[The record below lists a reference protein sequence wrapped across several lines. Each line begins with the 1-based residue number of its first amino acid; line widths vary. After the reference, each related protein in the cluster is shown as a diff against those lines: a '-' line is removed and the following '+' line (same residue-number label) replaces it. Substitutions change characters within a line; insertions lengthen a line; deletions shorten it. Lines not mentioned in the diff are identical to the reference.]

1 MTMMRASSQ
10 SQKIEGLTKE
20 FPEAVVQL
28 DRELEAA
35 PQNAELW
42 FQRAALL
49 GEERLMRDALDSLSR
64 AIALDPF
71 CGIYYRW
78 RGHRHL
84 NLAEIPEASADLT
97 VASRLIPENWD
108 VWYHLGLT
116 HVLLGNYELAELAY
130 RKCAFVTS
138 ERASNCIP
146 LANWSYLA
154 LMHQGKTEQTQQ
166 VLRGIPDDMT
176 TQDYNSGYLEMIN
189 FYKGRLSESD
199 MLDIRPDLDE
209 SARKERIFD
218 VCTHA
223 FGMANHFY
231 TTGNKKRYAELI
243 DYILELGQ
251 EAAWNCFAFAG
262 AYYTKTYRNM

>member
-1 MTMMRASSQ
+1 MMRASSQ
-10 SQKIEGLTKE
+10 SQKIDGLTKV
-20 FPEAVVQL
+20 FPDEVLKL
-28 DRELEAA
+28 DEKLAAA
-35 PQNAELW
+35 PQDAELW

-49 GEERLMRDALDSLSR
+49 GNERLMRDAIDSLSR

-84 NLAEIPEASADLT
+84 NVAEVPEACADLM

-130 RKCAFVTS
+130 RKCRFVTS
-138 ERASNCIP
+138 ERASNVIP

-154 LMHQGKTEQTQQ
+154 LMHQGKTEEAQQ
-166 VLRGIPDDMT
+166 ILRSIPNDMT
-176 TQDYNSGYLEMIN
+176 TTDYNAGYLEMIN
-189 FYKGRLSESD
+189 FYKGRLSESS
-199 MLDIRPDLDE
+199 MLEVPEGIDE
-209 SARKERIFD
+209 ESRKERIFD

-231 TTGNKKRYAELI
+231 TLGNKQRYYELI
-243 DYILELGQ
+243 DYILELGKDVS
-251 EAAWNCFAFAG
+251 WNSFAYAG
-262 AYYTKTYRNM
+262 AYYTKMYRDM